1 MKKTYKALI
10 FSILG
15 AAAGMVLALGFKV
28 IRNVKLIKTAD
39 LKGTLA
45 ELFPHQEWSHTG
57 TYVSVKSVVFSIY
70 YPEGFLYDT
79 PNAETL
85 IRDALLEKSPSLA
98 NLKLIIRLQPLSDFD
113 TKI

>member
-15 AAAGMVLALGFKV
+15 TAVGMVVTLGLKV
-28 IRNVKLIKTAD
+28 FRNVKLSKEAD

-57 TYVSVKSVVFSIY
+57 TYVSVKSVVFSVY
-70 YPEGFLYDT
+70 YPEGFLYDI

-85 IRDALLEKSPSLA
+85 IRDALLAKSPGLA
-98 NLKLIIRLQPLSDFD
+98 QLKVILRLQPLSDFD
-113 TKI
+113 TKL